1 MKHNCLNVVVQKVAA
16 NLEVLPIPERVDF
29 LSRTARSAASE
40 SARLNG
46 LELDDFPKTTKG
58 EPLPCNQVYWSLTHK
73 TAYAGGVAS
82 LTPAGIDLE
91 FMRPIAM
98 KIYDRVA
105 SNKEWQL
112 AINAGLDS
120 RRGFFMFWTAKEAL
134 LKRLGVQNGF
144 YKGLSDCVVE
154 EIGADNSM
162 TILSCGRK
170 FYRVRYFDFD
180 GHLAAICADDDHVCW
195 HLLNEEGGYVKNQ
208 YC

>member
-1 MKHNCLNVVVQKVAA
+1 MKHDCLHVVVQKVTTD
-16 NLEVLPIPERVDF
+16 LETLPIPERVEF
-29 LSRTARSAASE
+29 LSRLARTATGE

-46 LELDDFPKTTKG
+46 LELPDFPKNDKG
-58 EPLPCNQVYWSLTHK
+58 EPLPCNKVYWSLTHK
-73 TAYAGGVAS
+73 MAYVGGVAA
-82 LTPAGIDLE
+82 LAPAGIDLE

-105 SNKEWQL
+105 GNKEWQL

-154 EIGADNSM
+154 EINADNTM
-162 TILSCGRK
+162 TILSCGHK
-170 FYRVRYFDFD
+170 FYQVRYFDFD
-180 GHLAAICADDDHVCW
+180 GHLAAICTDNDNICW
-195 HLLNEEGGYVKNQ
+195 HLIDEGSDHVKN
-208 YC
+208 

>member
-1 MKHNCLNVVVQKVAA
+1 MKHNCLHVVAQKVEA
-16 NLEVLPIPERVDF
+16 NLEIMPIPERVEF
-29 LSRTARSAASE
+29 LSSLAREATRTSAL
-40 SARLNG
+40 LNG
-46 LELDDFPKTTKG
+46 LELKDFPKTDKG
-58 EPLPCNQVYWSLTHK
+58 EPLPCHNVYWSLTHK
-73 TAYAGGVAS
+73 TVYVGGVAS
-82 LTPAGIDLE
+82 LLPAGIDLE

-98 KIYDRVA
+98 KIYDRMA

-154 EIGADNSM
+154 EINADNTM

-170 FYRVRYFDFD
+170 FYQVRYFEFD
-180 GHLAAICADDDHVCW
+180 GHLAAICADNDDICW
-195 HLLNEEGGYVKNQ
+195 HLLSEENNHVKN
-208 YC
+208 